1 MPVRYT
7 ATPDGAGMADMLA
20 PIDGSFGYVHG
31 VLTQTAAGEPVEW
44 QYPGRS
50 PAPYAIIGEN
60 GWHDYTVSA
69 RVMLPASGRG
79 SPGAALI
86 ARFEGFR
93 GSAVSQF
100 RGYELRVRGN
110 GAWQIVANGPAAL
123 MLASGSVAAAR
134 AYALSLTIRGITI
147 SAQIN
152 GASVATVTNR
162 MYRYGPAGLGSHG
175 YYPVRYLSFTI
186 GHRPGTGPP

>member
-1 MPVRYT
+1 
-7 ATPDGAGMADMLA
+7 
-20 PIDGSFGYVHG
+20 VHG

-60 GWHDYTVSA
+60 GWRDYIVSA
-69 RVMLPASGRG
+69 RVILPASGTG
-79 SPGAALI
+79 SQGAALI

-110 GAWQIVANGPAAL
+110 GAWQIVANGPAAVL
-123 MLASGSVAAAR
+123 LASGSVAAAR
-134 AYALSLTIRGITI
+134 AYALSLTIRGTTIT
-147 SAQIN
+147 AQIN
-152 GASVATVTNR
+152 GVVMATVTNR
-162 MYRYGPAGLGSHG
+162 MYRYGPAGLGSLG

-186 GHRPGTGPP
+186 GHRPGTGPHRLAGWRRSPQNG

>member
-1 MPVRYT
+1 
-7 ATPDGAGMADMLA
+7 
-20 PIDGSFGYVHG
+20 

-50 PAPYAIIGEN
+50 PAPYAIIGAN
-60 GWHDYTVSA
+60 AWRDYTVSA
-69 RVMLPASGRG
+69 RVILPVGGTG
-79 SPGAALI
+79 SQGAGLI

-110 GAWQIVANGPAAL
+110 GAWQLVANGPAAVR
-123 MLASGSVAAAR
+123 LASGSVAAAR
-134 AYALSLTIRGITI
+134 AYALSLTNSGTII

-152 GASVATVTNR
+152 GVLVATVTNR
-162 MYRYGPAGLGSHG
+162 MYRYGPAGLESLG
-175 YYPVRYLSFTI
+175 YYPVRYPSFTI
-186 GHRPGTGPP
+186 GHHPGTGPHRLARWRRSPQIG